1 MIGVET
7 LNTRYY
13 FELNGKK
20 LMHRVAYDF
29 DSEKKASE
37 YFLKNIQMYRNLYW
51 ENVNNFILVREEI
64 IAMRKMIR
72 RMEPVKYIIG
82 VDTEIGELYV
92 GMTTLNETE
101 VPYLS
106 PIKSDILNTN
116 YFTSKELAES
126 VIDEYKIAL
135 KPYYKETI
143 LNNLKVIKV
152 EEEVYNIWQKL
163 IIILA

>member
-37 YFLKNIQMYRNLYW
+37 YFLKNIQMYRNLYG
-51 ENVNNFILVREEI
+51 EDVNNFILVREEI
-64 IAMRKMIR
+64 IAKRRMIR

-116 YFTSKELAES
+116 YFTSKEMAES

-143 LNNLKVIKV
+143 LSNLKIIKV
-152 EEEVYNIWQKL
+152 EEEVYNI
-163 IIILA
+163 

>member
-13 FELNGKK
+13 FELNGEK

-37 YFLKNIQMYRNLYW
+37 YFLKNIQMYRNLYG
-51 ENVNNFILVREEI
+51 EDVNNFILVREEI
-64 IAMRKMIR
+64 IAKRRMIR

-152 EEEVYNIWQKL
+152 EEEVYNI
-163 IIILA
+163 

>member
-1 MIGVET
+1 
-7 LNTRYY
+7 
-13 FELNGKK
+13 
-20 LMHRVAYDF
+20 
-29 DSEKKASE
+29 
-37 YFLKNIQMYRNLYW
+37 MYRNLYG

-152 EEEVYNIWQKL
+152 EEEVYNI
-163 IIILA
+163 

>member
-13 FELNGKK
+13 FELNG
-20 LMHRVAYDF
+20 LRVATRYGYF
-29 DSEKKASE
+29 DSEEEAKDF
-37 YFLKNIQMYRNLYW
+37 YIKNIKTLKKCYG
-51 ENVNNFILVREEI
+51 ESVNNFILVREEI
-64 IAMRKMIR
+64 IAKRRMIR

-106 PIKSDILNTN
+106 PIKSDVLNTN

-152 EEEVYNIWQKL
+152 EEEIMHD
-163 IIILA
+163 I

>member
-13 FELNGKK
+13 FELNGEK

-37 YFLKNIQMYRNLYW
+37 YFLKNIQMYRNLYG

-152 EEEVYNIWQKL
+152 EEEVYNI
-163 IIILA
+163 

>member
-13 FELNGKK
+13 FELNGEK

-37 YFLKNIQMYRNLYW
+37 YFLKNIQMYRNLYG
-51 ENVNNFILVREEI
+51 EDVNNFILVREEI
-64 IAMRKMIR
+64 IAKRRMIR

-152 EEEVYNIWQKL
+152 EEVYNI
-163 IIILA
+163 

>member
-13 FELNGKK
+13 FELNGEK
-20 LMHRVAYDF
+20 LIHRVAYDF
-29 DSEKKASE
+29 DSEKEASE
-37 YFLKNIQMYRNLYW
+37 YFLKNIQMYRNLYG
-51 ENVNNFILVREEI
+51 EDVNNFILVREEI
-64 IAMRKMIR
+64 IAKRRMIR

-126 VIDEYKIAL
+126 VIGEYKIAL

-143 LNNLKVIKV
+143 LNNLKIIKV
-152 EEEVYNIWQKL
+152 EEEVYNI
-163 IIILA
+163 

>member
-37 YFLKNIQMYRNLYW
+37 YFLKNIQMYRNLYG
-51 ENVNNFILVREEI
+51 EDVNNFILVREEI
-64 IAMRKMIR
+64 IAMRRMIR

-143 LNNLKVIKV
+143 LSNLKVIKV
-152 EEEVYNIWQKL
+152 EEEVYNI
-163 IIILA
+163 

>member
-37 YFLKNIQMYRNLYW
+37 YFLKNIQMYRNLYG

-152 EEEVYNIWQKL
+152 EEEAYNI
-163 IIILA
+163 

>member
-1 MIGVET
+1 ME
-7 LNTRYY
+7 
-13 FELNGKK
+13 

-37 YFLKNIQMYRNLYW
+37 YFLKNIQMYRNLYG
-51 ENVNNFILVREEI
+51 EDVNNFILVREEI
-64 IAMRKMIR
+64 IAMRRMIR

-143 LNNLKVIKV
+143 LSNLKVIKV
-152 EEEVYNIWQKL
+152 EEEVYNI
-163 IIILA
+163 

>member
-13 FELNGKK
+13 FELNGEK

-37 YFLKNIQMYRNLYW
+37 YFLKNIQMYRNLYG
-51 ENVNNFILVREEI
+51 EDVNNFILVREEI
-64 IAMRKMIR
+64 IAKRRMIR

-143 LNNLKVIKV
+143 LNNLKIIKV
-152 EEEVYNIWQKL
+152 EEEVYNI
-163 IIILA
+163 

>member
-37 YFLKNIQMYRNLYW
+37 YFLKNIQMYRNLYG
-51 ENVNNFILVREEI
+51 EDVNNFILVREEI
-64 IAMRKMIR
+64 IARRKMIR

-82 VDTEIGELYV
+82 ADTEIGELYV
-92 GMTTLNETE
+92 GMTALNETE

-116 YFTSKELAES
+116 YFISKEMAES

-143 LNNLKVIKV
+143 LNNLKIIKV
-152 EEEVYNIWQKL
+152 EEEIMHD
-163 IIILA
+163 I

>member
-37 YFLKNIQMYRNLYW
+37 YFLKNIQMYRNLYG
-51 ENVNNFILVREEI
+51 EDVNNFILVREEI
-64 IAMRKMIR
+64 IAKRRMIR

-152 EEEVYNIWQKL
+152 EEEAYNI
-163 IIILA
+163 

>member
-20 LMHRVAYDF
+20 
-29 DSEKKASE
+29 ASE
-37 YFLKNIQMYRNLYW
+37 YFLKNIQMYRNLYG

-152 EEEVYNIWQKL
+152 EEEVYNI
-163 IIILA
+163 

>member
-13 FELNGKK
+13 FELNGEK

-37 YFLKNIQMYRNLYW
+37 YFLKNIQMYRNLYG
-51 ENVNNFILVREEI
+51 EDVNNFILVREEI
-64 IAMRKMIR
+64 IAKRRMIR

-106 PIKSDILNTN
+106 PIKSDVLNTN

-152 EEEVYNIWQKL
+152 EEEIMHD
-163 IIILA
+163 I

>member
-37 YFLKNIQMYRNLYW
+37 YFLKNIQMYRNLYG

-152 EEEVYNIWQKL
+152 EEEVYNI
-163 IIILA
+163 

>member
-1 MIGVET
+1 MIGRET

-13 FELNGKK
+13 FELNGEK
-20 LMHRVAYDF
+20 LMNRVAYDF

-37 YFLKNIQMYRNLYW
+37 YFLQNIQMYRNLYG
-51 ENVNNFILVREEI
+51 EDVNNFILVREEI
-64 IAMRKMIR
+64 IAKRRMIR

-92 GMTTLNETE
+92 GMIALNETD

-116 YFTSKELAES
+116 YFISKEEAES
-126 VIDEYKIAL
+126 IMDEYKIKL
-135 KPYYKETI
+135 KPYYKESI
-143 LNNLKVIKV
+143 LNNMKVLKLK
-152 EEEVYNIWQKL
+152 EEY
-163 IIILA
+163 

>member
-13 FELNGKK
+13 FELNGEK

-37 YFLKNIQMYRNLYW
+37 YFLKNIQMYRNLYG
-51 ENVNNFILVREEI
+51 EDVNNFILVREEI
-64 IAMRKMIR
+64 IAKRRMIR

-152 EEEVYNIWQKL
+152 EEEAYNI
-163 IIILA
+163 

>member
-37 YFLKNIQMYRNLYW
+37 YFLKNIQMYRNLYG

-82 VDTEIGELYV
+82 VDTEIGEPYV

-152 EEEVYNIWQKL
+152 EEEVYNI
-163 IIILA
+163 

>member
-37 YFLKNIQMYRNLYW
+37 YFLKNIQMYRNLYG
-51 ENVNNFILVREEI
+51 EDVNNFILVREEI
-64 IAMRKMIR
+64 IAKRRMIR

-143 LNNLKVIKV
+143 LNNLKIIKV
-152 EEEVYNIWQKL
+152 EEEVYNI
-163 IIILA
+163 

>member
-37 YFLKNIQMYRNLYW
+37 YFLKNIQMYRNLYG

-143 LNNLKVIKV
+143 L
-152 EEEVYNIWQKL
+152 
-163 IIILA
+163 A

>member
-13 FELNGKK
+13 FELNGEK

-37 YFLKNIQMYRNLYW
+37 YFLKNIQMYRNLYG
-51 ENVNNFILVREEI
+51 EDVNNFILVREEI
-64 IAMRKMIR
+64 IAKRRMIR

-92 GMTTLNETE
+92 GMTVLNETE

-152 EEEVYNIWQKL
+152 EEEVYNI
-163 IIILA
+163 

>member
-1 MIGVET
+1 MIGVEK

-20 LMHRVAYDF
+20 LTPRIAYDF
-29 DSEKKASE
+29 DSEKEASE
-37 YFLKNIQMYRNLYW
+37 YFLKNIQMYRNLYG
-51 ENVNNFILVREEI
+51 EDVNNFILVREEI
-64 IAMRKMIR
+64 IAKRRMIR

-126 VIDEYKIAL
+126 VIGEYKIAL

-143 LNNLKVIKV
+143 LNNLKIIKV
-152 EEEVYNIWQKL
+152 EEEVYNI
-163 IIILA
+163 

>member
-13 FELNGKK
+13 FELNGEK

-37 YFLKNIQMYRNLYW
+37 YFLKNIQMYRNLYG
-51 ENVNNFILVREEI
+51 EDVNNFILVREEI
-64 IAMRKMIR
+64 IAKRRMIR

-116 YFTSKELAES
+116 YFTSKEMAES

-143 LNNLKVIKV
+143 LSNLKIIKV
-152 EEEVYNIWQKL
+152 EEEVYNI
-163 IIILA
+163 

>member
-37 YFLKNIQMYRNLYW
+37 YFLKNIQMYRNLYG
-51 ENVNNFILVREEI
+51 EDVNNFILVREEI
-64 IAMRKMIR
+64 IAMRRMIR

-143 LNNLKVIKV
+143 LSNLKVIKV
-152 EEEVYNIWQKL
+152 EEEVYNIW
-163 IIILA
+163 

>member
-20 LMHRVAYDF
+20 LIPRVAYDF

-37 YFLKNIQMYRNLYW
+37 YFLKNIQMYRNLYG
-51 ENVNNFILVREEI
+51 EDVNNFILVREEI
-64 IAMRKMIR
+64 IARRKMIR

-92 GMTTLNETE
+92 GMTALNETE

-116 YFTSKELAES
+116 YFISKEMAES

-152 EEEVYNIWQKL
+152 EEEVYNI
-163 IIILA
+163 

>member
-37 YFLKNIQMYRNLYW
+37 YFLKNIQMYRNLYG

-101 VPYLS
+101 VLYLS

-152 EEEVYNIWQKL
+152 EEEVYNI
-163 IIILA
+163 

>member
-37 YFLKNIQMYRNLYW
+37 YFLKNIQMYRNLYG
-51 ENVNNFILVREEI
+51 EDVNNFILVREEI
-64 IAMRKMIR
+64 IARRKMIR

-143 LNNLKVIKV
+143 LNNLKIIKV
-152 EEEVYNIWQKL
+152 EEEIMHD
-163 IIILA
+163 I

>member
-1 MIGVET
+1 MIGVEK

-20 LMHRVAYDF
+20 LTGRIVLIF
-29 DSEKKASE
+29 DSEKEASE
-37 YFLKNIQMYRNLYW
+37 YFLKNIQIYRNLYG
-51 ENVNNFILVREEI
+51 EDVNNFILVREEL

-72 RMEPVKYIIG
+72 RMEPVKYIVG
-82 VDTEIGELYV
+82 VDTEIGEFYV
-92 GMTTLNETE
+92 GMTTLNGID

-116 YFTSKELAES
+116 YFTSKEKAES
-126 VIDEYKIAL
+126 VIDEYKIKL

-143 LNNLKVIKV
+143 LNTMKVIEVK
-152 EEEVYNIWQKL
+152 EENNK
-163 IIILA
+163 

>member
-37 YFLKNIQMYRNLYW
+37 YFLKNIQMYRNLYG

-64 IAMRKMIR
+64 IARRKMIR

-143 LNNLKVIKV
+143 LNNLKIIKV
-152 EEEVYNIWQKL
+152 EEEVYNI
-163 IIILA
+163 

>member
-13 FELNGKK
+13 FELNGEK

-37 YFLKNIQMYRNLYW
+37 YFLKNIQMYRNLYG
-51 ENVNNFILVREEI
+51 EDVNNFILVREEI
-64 IAMRKMIR
+64 IARRKMIR

-116 YFTSKELAES
+116 YFISKEMAES

-152 EEEVYNIWQKL
+152 EEEIMHD
-163 IIILA
+163 IR

>member
-37 YFLKNIQMYRNLYW
+37 YFLKNIQMYRNLYG

-152 EEEVYNIWQKL
+152 KEEVYNI
-163 IIILA
+163 